1 MESALW
7 PRWPVPDSLT
17 VTRSEHSAQRSRL
30 GEEQK
35 VTSKPAE
42 DDKPRTASR
51 ALHVNRRRSRN
62 ELLIVP
68 VNAKAA
74 LENCVNLSDYSQV
87 GSHCLRHKGEELT

>member
-1 MESALW
+1 MQPALW
-7 PRWPVPDSLT
+7 PRWPVPDSVT
-17 VTRSEHSAQRSRL
+17 VAHSEHSAQRSRL

-42 DDKPRTASR
+42 DAKPRTASR
-51 ALHVNRRRSRN
+51 VLRVNRRRSRN

-74 LENCVNLSDYSQV
+74 LENCVNLCDYSQV
-87 GSHCLRHKGEELT
+87 GSYCLRHKGKELT